1 MTDRTKS
8 GGGCWGVLLLP
19 VALIALVAVSC
30 TPRSDV
36 KTNGDGAALVAC
48 RRGVKDQLKN
58 PSTAKFSDESFARSG
73 STTTVTGQ
81 VMADNALGGKI
92 TYAYSCDYSGTTAR
106 VRPLQERR

>member
-1 MTDRTKS
+1 MTDRTKP

-30 TPRSDV
+30 TPRSGDQS
-36 KTNGDGAALVAC
+36 NGDGAALVAC
-48 RRGVKDQLKN
+48 RRAVKDQLKN

-73 STTTVTGQ
+73 STTTVTGM
-81 VMADNALGGKI
+81 VVAENSLGGKV
-92 TYAYSCDYSGTTAR
+92 TYSYSCDYSGTTAR